1 MGNTVFVFL
10 IKKNV
15 AFHRKS
21 NVMKTNGSVVSKIN
35 TEVNNST
42 QKCENLTDT
51 DNDMQY
57 MIMLQIS
64 HICFYKL

>member
-1 MGNTVFVFL
+1 
-10 IKKNV
+10 
-15 AFHRKS
+15 
-21 NVMKTNGSVVSKIN
+21 MKTNGSVVSEIN
-35 TEVNNST
+35 TEVNNFT

-64 HICFYKL
+64 HILLEIVVLNCPFMSYFRHKSEIFV